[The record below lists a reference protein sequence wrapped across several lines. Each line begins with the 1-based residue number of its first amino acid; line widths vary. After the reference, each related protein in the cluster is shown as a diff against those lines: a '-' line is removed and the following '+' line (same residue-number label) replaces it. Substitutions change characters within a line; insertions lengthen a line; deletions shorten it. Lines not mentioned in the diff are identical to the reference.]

1 MKTSIAL
8 AILISDYHLS
18 DSSGYEVKI
27 TVSASYEKSL
37 ACRKCLQ
44 RFVPHA
50 NFTFGFFNQNSES
63 LPYQQPVSLE
73 MFAEITDDIPYGY
86 IGTNCHD
93 VKNKCTLIKGQKFNV
108 PVEDKKLYNI
118 LAKAEGSADAR
129 GDMSRRVQSS
139 RIQSKREMKKLR
151 LFGVDIDS
159 GASDSHDALERIS
172 YNAHVS
178 AGESSEGNE
187 LAYGGGTNKRSNNFP
202 ERQRPHHS
210 VIGKDTTHCLLL
222 PNYLPEIW
230 MLGCFRCL
238 APGDEDKR
246 YFVSTPGWK
255 DYQFALYTT
264 TETRE
269 KVEENCKSSCGT
281 IGWGSKK
288 DCLVVSLYASIHSE
302 SSDSASFPDF
312 SYFELQVT
320 HMDNKME
327 GCVHC
332 IGSIVGLDFQYV
344 RETARH
350 FNVYVRESTKQKLQE
365 CKRVGYCEKIDE
377 NPGRLPGGLSN
388 FKLSPSSASE
398 SAASST
404 TSEKRRIATYQC
416 MQQSPE
422 NSANEQKNL
431 SVDLSVGKG
440 YFAFK
445 KTCVGCI
452 LQSPAIKTSKVEFEH
467 RPTSTR
473 SSLLFFSKAVD
484 VHEIAISC
492 WKLCEWISGL
502 SKSMCE
508 LLGLKE
514 RVGLEDTKMSTVP
527 PQSFLVSSPDS
538 PGETV
543 LLHDAVKYLHA
554 KTSKDFVWFIQF
566 NIADRMSKNI
576 FEETAFCIA
585 KVSNTYA
592 LSAESGYILT
602 SHFKY
607 EHVKFMCPRI
617 NHYSIKVISYGF
629 TEMGLY
635 PQPSSYNVVANALGF
650 TQARIRKM
658 NKEGVRN

>member
-1 MKTSIAL
+1 M
-8 AILISDYHLS
+8 
-18 DSSGYEVKI
+18 SSTI
-27 TVSASYEKSL
+27 CP
-37 ACRKCLQ
+37 ACKLYVWIFKQ
-44 RFVPHA
+44 YSGSVPHH
-50 NFTFGFFNQNSES
+50 
-63 LPYQQPVSLE
+63 QPVSLE
-73 MFAEITDDIPYGY
+73 MFAEITDDIPYVH
-86 IGTNCHD
+86 IWTSCHD

-108 PVEDKKLYNI
+108 PDEDKKLYNI
-118 LAKAEGSADAR
+118 LAKAERSADAG

-172 YNAHVS
+172 YGAHVL
-178 AGESSEGNE
+178 AGESSGGNE
-187 LAYGGGTNKRSNNFP
+187 LVYGGGTNKRSNDFS
-202 ERQRPHHS
+202 ERQRSHHS
-210 VIGKDTTHCLLL
+210 DIGKDTTHCLLL

-246 YFVSTPGWK
+246 YFVSTPGLK

-269 KVEENCKSSCGT
+269 KVGENCESSCRS

-312 SYFELQVT
+312 PYFELQVT
-320 HMDNKME
+320 PMDSKME
-327 GCVHC
+327 EC
-332 IGSIVGLDFQYV
+332 IRCIRSIVGSDFQYV
-344 RETARH
+344 GETARH
-350 FNVYVRESTKQKLQE
+350 FHIYVRESTNQKLQE
-365 CKRVGYCEKIDE
+365 CVHVGSCEHIEEKPD
-377 NPGRLPGGLSN
+377 RLPGDLSN
-388 FKLSPSSASE
+388 FKSSPSSAIE

-416 MQQSPE
+416 MQQS
-422 NSANEQKNL
+422 SKHSSKEQNNL
-431 SVDLSVGKG
+431 PVDLSVGKG

-452 LQSPAIKTSKVEFEH
+452 LQSPAIKTSKVDIKY

-492 WKLCEWISGL
+492 WEFCEWISGL
-502 SKSMCE
+502 SESMCE
-508 LLGLKE
+508 LLEFFLE
-514 RVGLEDTKMSTVP
+514 QQVGLRDTKMSTMPRQNVL
-527 PQSFLVSSPDS
+527 FSSSDS
-538 PGETV
+538 SGETV
-543 LLHDAVKYLHA
+543 LLHDAVKSLHA

-566 NIADRMSKNI
+566 NIGGRMAKDT
-576 FEETAFCIA
+576 FEKTALCIA
-585 KVSNTYA
+585 KVSNTYV
-592 LSAESGYILT
+592 LSAKSWYILT

-607 EHVKFMCPRI
+607 EHVEFMCSDI
-617 NHYSIKVISYGF
+617 DYDSIQVISYGF
-629 TEMGLY
+629 TEMGLI
-635 PQPSSYNVVANALGF
+635 PQPSSFNAVANALGF
-650 TQARIRKM
+650 TQSRIRKKRKE
-658 NKEGVRN
+658 NKEGVRI

>member
-1 MKTSIAL
+1 
-8 AILISDYHLS
+8 
-18 DSSGYEVKI
+18 
-27 TVSASYEKSL
+27 
-37 ACRKCLQ
+37 
-44 RFVPHA
+44 
-50 NFTFGFFNQNSES
+50 
-63 LPYQQPVSLE
+63 

-187 LAYGGGTNKRSNNFP
+187 LAYGG
-202 ERQRPHHS
+202 
-210 VIGKDTTHCLLL
+210 KDTTHCLLL

-269 KVEENCKSSCGT
+269 KVEENF
-281 IGWGSKK
+281 
-288 DCLVVSLYASIHSE
+288 SLYASIHSE

-377 NPGRLPGGLSN
+377 NPVKAQHLAQL
-388 FKLSPSSASE
+388 L
-398 SAASST
+398 
-404 TSEKRRIATYQC
+404 
-416 MQQSPE
+416 
-422 NSANEQKNL
+422 
-431 SVDLSVGKG
+431 
-440 YFAFK
+440 K
-445 KTCVGCI
+445 KDG
-452 LQSPAIKTSKVEFEH
+452 
-467 RPTSTR
+467 
-473 SSLLFFSKAVD
+473 
-484 VHEIAISC
+484 
-492 WKLCEWISGL
+492 
-502 SKSMCE
+502 
-508 LLGLKE
+508 
-514 RVGLEDTKMSTVP
+514 
-527 PQSFLVSSPDS
+527 
-538 PGETV
+538 
-543 LLHDAVKYLHA
+543 
-554 KTSKDFVWFIQF
+554 
-566 NIADRMSKNI
+566 
-576 FEETAFCIA
+576 
-585 KVSNTYA
+585 
-592 LSAESGYILT
+592 
-602 SHFKY
+602 
-607 EHVKFMCPRI
+607 
-617 NHYSIKVISYGF
+617 
-629 TEMGLY
+629 
-635 PQPSSYNVVANALGF
+635 
-650 TQARIRKM
+650 
-658 NKEGVRN
+658 